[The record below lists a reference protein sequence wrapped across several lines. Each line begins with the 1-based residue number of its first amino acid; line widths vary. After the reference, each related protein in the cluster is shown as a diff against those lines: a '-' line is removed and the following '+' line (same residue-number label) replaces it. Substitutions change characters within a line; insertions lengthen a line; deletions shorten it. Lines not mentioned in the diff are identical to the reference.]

1 MYTCPLLVSAYGIN
15 VAYEKSLQLA
25 RRYLVPLWCVA
36 FFCIICRLLVAS
48 SVTTAKFT
56 LKDTRFASYQF
67 TQEMGIKEENSLYE
81 GFTPFYPS
89 NLRDGSVR
97 VAHYTLDKNK
107 DVRYIIVSSGVYGR
121 YLDEPERYAADAA
134 FYKDVFSQPL
144 IKEFAPKEYDAGTSY
159 PFYLNNDLAKGVEF
173 LVDYARNKNGLFSG
187 PTIQI
192 YKYDTPGFLD
202 RWR

>member
-15 VAYEKSLQLA
+15 VAYERSLHLA
-25 RRYLVPLWCVA
+25 RRFLLPLLCVI
-36 FFCIICRLLVAS
+36 FLCIFGRLLVAS
-48 SVTTAKFT
+48 AVTTAHFT
-56 LKDTRFASYQF
+56 LKDTRFASYLF
-67 TQEMGIKEENSLYE
+67 TQETGIKEENSLYE

-107 DVRYIIVSSGVYGR
+107 DVRYIIVSSGVYAR
-121 YLDEPERYAADAA
+121 YLDERERYAADSA
-134 FYKDVFSQPL
+134 FYDDVFSLPL
-144 IKEFAPKEYDAGTSY
+144 IRKFAPKEYFERTSY
-159 PFYLNNDLAKGVEF
+159 PFFLNNDFAKGVAF

-192 YKYDTPGFLD
+192 YKYDSPGFLE
-202 RWR
+202 RWK